1 MWIIVLFALCGGWG
15 NGGFGGNQQM
25 GYELGRVATTNDVA
39 SGFNNSAVLSNLND
53 LQLGQ
58 ASIQNFMNQGFFGI
72 NDSIKDCCCQTQR
85 AIDGVNYNMAK
96 NTCDIIQAGHNDTQR
111 IIDYLTCKENQNLR
125 DERDGY
131 RFQLALLNQKNDLT
145 NTLRPIAQP
154 AYLTC
159 SPFEVAFGS
168 RNNNSCYGC

>member
-1 MWIIVLFALCGGWG
+1 
-15 NGGFGGNQQM
+15 M
-25 GYELGRVATTNDVA
+25 GYDLGKVATTNDVA
-39 SGFNNSAVLSNLND
+39 SGFNNSAVLSRLGD

-125 DERDGY
+125 DERDAY
-131 RFQLALLNQKNDLT
+131 RNQLSQINQTNNII
-145 NTLRPIAQP
+145 NTLRPVAQP